1 MASKRKQTS
10 SDFFLGSRNLSFVLV
25 GSLLFL
31 SNVNGTQLVGENE
44 SVYTNN
50 MAVMAWGVTSVF
62 AMMIVSE
69 FFMPIYLKSGITTTP
84 EFLEQRFDKATQ
96 QIVSL
101 IFLVSYLVNM
111 LPSVLYSGAVVFK
124 GLFNWSAYFAI
135 NDWYV
140 LIGIVWFLGISATGY
155 ALVGGV
161 KILALSDTLLG
172 VALLIGGV
180 SLPYFG
186 IKALGNGDLQQ
197 GFTVLLSSH
206 QEHFNAIGTNTD
218 AIPFSTIFTG
228 MLLINLNY
236 WGMEQYIVQRALSA
250 RNLAESQKG
259 LALAAVGKL
268 LSPLMLNLPGIIA
281 VHLYPNIAN
290 SAEAF
295 PKLAGDVLPSICIF
309 FIAFAILGAA
319 ITGFNAGLTS
329 SSALFVMN
337 IYQPYFV
344 KKYKTELVDEQQ
356 IKVAKRFQIIV
367 AIIAMCI
374 APCIYLVKGGFYN
387 YLQMVGSI
395 FSVPIFTV
403 IFVGFVTKSTPA
415 LAAKV
420 GLVFFVT
427 TYVLLQFFFHTGIH
441 YLHLL
446 AILFVLTVGLMLL
459 LGKLFPRETPFV
471 LIDKQRVNIQP
482 WRTRYFYYAL
492 LLTAMMLIYFL
503 FSPLGLAK

>member
-1 MASKRKQTS
+1 
-10 SDFFLGSRNLSFVLV
+10 
-25 GSLLFL
+25 
-31 SNVNGTQLVGENE
+31 
-44 SVYTNN
+44 
-50 MAVMAWGVTSVF
+50 
-62 AMMIVSE
+62 
-69 FFMPIYLKSGITTTP
+69 
-84 EFLEQRFDKATQ
+84 
-96 QIVSL
+96 
-101 IFLVSYLVNM
+101 
-111 LPSVLYSGAVVFK
+111 
-124 GLFNWSAYFAI
+124 
-135 NDWYV
+135 
-140 LIGIVWFLGISATGY
+140 
-155 ALVGGV
+155 
-161 KILALSDTLLG
+161 
-172 VALLIGGV
+172 
-180 SLPYFG
+180 
-186 IKALGNGDLQQ
+186 
-197 GFTVLLSSH
+197 
-206 QEHFNAIGTNTD
+206 
-218 AIPFSTIFTG
+218 
-228 MLLINLNY
+228 
-236 WGMEQYIVQRALSA
+236 
-250 RNLAESQKG
+250 
-259 LALAAVGKL
+259 
-268 LSPLMLNLPGIIA
+268 
-281 VHLYPNIAN
+281 
-290 SAEAF
+290 
-295 PKLAGDVLPSICIF
+295 LPSICIF